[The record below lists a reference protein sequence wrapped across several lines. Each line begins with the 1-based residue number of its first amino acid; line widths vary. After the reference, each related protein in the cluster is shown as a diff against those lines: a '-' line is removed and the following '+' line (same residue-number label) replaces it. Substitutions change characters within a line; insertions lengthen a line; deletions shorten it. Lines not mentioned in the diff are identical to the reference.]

1 MGALN
6 SYRTSWVAQCLSSLF
21 LKVILVGD
29 VTISSAPSVHSS
41 FNKMACSNIR
51 YGAGVTKEIGMFIK
65 TTILDI
71 RAAAIL
77 DRYVTVT
84 QLTQKLLSRIQ
95 ICEERSNFL
104 KVAIDFAKKE
114 HFDLFI
120 AVGGG
125 SVIDTCK
132 AANLYSCAPE
142 GTQLLDHVNA
152 PLGKAI
158 PVTFPLKPLIAVPT
172 TSGTGSETTAVSI
185 FDHIPTKAK
194 TGISDRSMRPLLGIV
209 DPLHTKTMP
218 ERVIVYTG
226 FDVLCHALE
235 SYTAIPYYE
244 RKPCPS
250 NPINRPAYQ
259 GSNPIS
265 DVWSIHALRIISK
278 YLKRSANDPSDFEAR
293 SQMHLASTFAGIGFG
308 NAGCHL
314 CHAMSYPISGNV
326 KTYKA
331 KGYNVNHPL
340 VPHGLSVVM
349 TAPAVFNFTAPAC
362 PERHLEGARALGVD
376 VTNAKKADAGKILG
390 DKLREL
396 MSDMNIENGLIPLG
410 YTKDDIPELVK
421 RTLPQV

>member
-1 MGALN
+1 MYA
-6 SYRTSWVAQCLSSLF
+6 SL
-21 LKVILVGD
+21 I
-29 VTISSAPSVHSS
+29 
-41 FNKMACSNIR
+41 
-51 YGAGVTKEIGMFIK
+51 
-65 TTILDI
+65 
-71 RAAAIL
+71 
-77 DRYVTVT
+77 
-84 QLTQKLLSRIQ
+84 
-95 ICEERSNFL
+95 
-104 KVAIDFAKKE
+104 
-114 HFDLFI
+114 
-120 AVGGG
+120 
-125 SVIDTCK
+125 
-132 AANLYSCAPE
+132 YS
-142 GTQLLDHVNA
+142 
-152 PLGKAI
+152 
-158 PVTFPLKPLIAVPT
+158 
-172 TSGTGSETTAVSI
+172 
-185 FDHIPTKAK
+185 
-194 TGISDRSMRPLLGIV
+194 
-209 DPLHTKTMP
+209 
-218 ERVIVYTG
+218 
-226 FDVLCHALE
+226 HALE
-235 SYTAIPYYE
+235 SYTAVPYYE

-421 RTLPQV
+421 RTLPQQRTLKLSPRPYTAEDLSQMFEDSLTIY